1 MADPDVVIVGGG
13 MAGSTAAAML
23 TRAGYGAA
31 LVDPHE
37 TYPPDFRCEK
47 LDESQV
53 ELLRATGLA
62 DELLS
67 VADQSDCIWICRHGR
82 IVEKR
87 PATQYSARY
96 ELLVNRMRA
105 LAGDSIIVD
114 KVTSIA
120 PSADR
125 QVVTLARSGEIS
137 ARLVVVANGLNRAL
151 RGTLGLGQRE
161 ISPNHSISIGFDIAP
176 KGADVFPFRSL
187 TYFPEDLAQRIA
199 YLTLFPFGG
208 VTRANLFV
216 YRDMDDTWLQQ
227 IRETPAETLNLA
239 LPNLRRTIGEFE
251 IPSSVQIRPA
261 TLYVTTNRE
270 QDGIVLVGDAAGT
283 SCPSAGTGLNKV
295 FTDVERLCSAYIP
308 SWLATDGMSA
318 EKISAFYADPAK
330 TQCDAESLNRAFLAK
345 RVATENGLRWRTRR
359 ALRYVAQR
367 AVGSWRRLTVP
378 DADASRWPL
387 PRRTH

>member
-1 MADPDVVIVGGG
+1 MTDPDVVIVGGG

-23 TRAGYGAA
+23 TRAGYDAV

-53 ELLRATGLA
+53 ELLKATGLA
-62 DELLS
+62 DEMLS
-67 VADQSDCIWICRHGR
+67 VADHSNCIWICRHGR

-96 ELLVNRMRA
+96 DHMVNRMRE
-105 LAGDSIIVD
+105 LVGDSIIVD

-125 QVVTLARSGEIS
+125 QIVTLARSGEIS
-137 ARLVVVANGLNRAL
+137 ARLVVLANGLNRAL
-151 RGTLGLGQRE
+151 RGTLGLAQRE
-161 ISPNHSISIGFDIAP
+161 VSANHSISIGFDIVPTGSA
-176 KGADVFPFRSL
+176 AFPFRSL
-187 TYFPEDLAQRIA
+187 TYFTENLAERIA

-208 VTRANLFV
+208 ATRANLFV
-216 YRDMDDTWLQQ
+216 YRKMDDIWLQQ
-227 IRETPAETLNLA
+227 IREAPVDTLNQA
-239 LPNLRRTIGEFE
+239 LPNLRETIGAFE
-251 IPSSVQIRPA
+251 IPSEVQVRPA

-295 FTDVERLCSAYIP
+295 FTDVERLCNAYIP
-308 SWLATDGMSA
+308 SWLATEGMSA
-318 EKISAFYADPAK
+318 EKISAFYADPTK
-330 TQCDAESLNRAFLAK
+330 RQCDAESLNRAFLAK
-345 RVATENGLRWRTRR
+345 RVATENGLRWRARR
-359 ALRYVAQR
+359 TVRYAAQR
-367 AVGSWRRLTVP
+367 AVGMWRDLTGP
-378 DADASRWPL
+378 DDHGGRWPL
-387 PRRTH
+387 LRRTH